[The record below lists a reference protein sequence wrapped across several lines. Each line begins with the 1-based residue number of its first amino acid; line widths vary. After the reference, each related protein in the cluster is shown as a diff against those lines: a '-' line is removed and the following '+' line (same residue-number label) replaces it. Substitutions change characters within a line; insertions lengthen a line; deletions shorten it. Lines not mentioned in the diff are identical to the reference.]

1 MIKLKGSGVS
11 PGIAVGKIFFME
23 KADEKIIRRTVND
36 TQAEL
41 DRLSNAV
48 EDYLDDLTEL
58 KIKTQKEAGEESSQI
73 FETHSLMLMDP
84 DFLGEA
90 ENMIEREKVN
100 AEYAVKII
108 GDNLAEMLKLS
119 DSEYMRERA
128 VDVEDITDSLIN
140 TLSGK
145 KLKLPKGEK
154 VIVAADDLSPGE
166 TASFDRN
173 SILAF
178 VTKYGSSTSHTSI
191 LARTMG
197 IPAIVGAGQI
207 DKSCD
212 GHIMYADGSTGVVY
226 IDPDEDI
233 LKEAD
238 EKMRLQKEDDLKLSA
253 FIGKPTVTKDG
264 RKIMMFANITRPSDI
279 DAVLENDAEG
289 IGLFR
294 SEFMYMDRRTLPT
307 EDELYSV
314 YSSIAEKMGNK
325 PVIIR
330 TLDIGA
336 DKKADCIPM
345 ENEENPALGLRAIRL
360 CLKRPDIFKSQLRAI
375 YRASVKGN
383 IYIMIPMITTTEE
396 LIKTREMADEVKK
409 ELKSE
414 NKEFKDIPIGIMIE
428 TPSAALIS
436 DELAEISDFFSVG
449 TNDLTQYTMAADRQN
464 PSLSDLYTADS
475 TAVLRLIKMAA
486 DNIHKRGK
494 WIGICGEA
502 AADKEL
508 LEIFMAMGIDELS
521 VSPKRVLY
529 VREAVSN
536 TSGSANIDKYDI

>member
-84 DFLGEA
+84 DVLGEA
-90 ENMIEREKVN
+90 ENMIERKKVN

-212 GHIMYADGSTGVVY
+212 GQIMYADGSTGVVY

-307 EDELYSV
+307 EDELYGV

-414 NKEFKDIPIGIMIE
+414 NKEFRDIPIGIMIE

-475 TAVLRLIKMAA
+475 TAVLRLIKIAA

-536 TSGSANIDKYDI
+536 TSGSADIDKYEI